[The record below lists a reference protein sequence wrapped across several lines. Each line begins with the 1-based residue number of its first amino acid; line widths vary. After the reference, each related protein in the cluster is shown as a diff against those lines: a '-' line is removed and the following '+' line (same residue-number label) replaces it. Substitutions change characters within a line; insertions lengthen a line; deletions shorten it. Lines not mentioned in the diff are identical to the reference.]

1 MKILH
6 MIAFLLVIVGAL
18 NWGIIGIGGFA
29 NFDGN
34 VVKMLLGSF
43 PMIERLVYVLV
54 GLSALVLLATHKKD
68 CRLCASGGTM

>member
-6 MIAFLLVIVGAL
+6 MVAFLLVIVGAI
-18 NWGIIGIGGFA
+18 NWGIVGIGGFA

-43 PMIERLVYVLV
+43 PMVEWLVYILV
-54 GLSALVLLATHKKD
+54 GLSALWLLVSHKKD
-68 CRLCASGGTM
+68 CRHCTGTM

>member
-6 MIAFLLVIVGAL
+6 MVAFLLVIVGAI
-18 NWGIIGIGGFA
+18 NWGIVGIGGFA

-43 PMIERLVYVLV
+43 PMVEWLVYILV
-54 GLSALVLLATHKKD
+54 GLSALWLLVSHKKD
-68 CRLCASGGTM
+68 CRLCTGTM